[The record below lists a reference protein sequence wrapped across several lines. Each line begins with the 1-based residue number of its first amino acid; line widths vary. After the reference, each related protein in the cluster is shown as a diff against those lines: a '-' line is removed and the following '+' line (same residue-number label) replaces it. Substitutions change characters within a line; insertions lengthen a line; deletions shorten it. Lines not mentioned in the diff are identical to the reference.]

1 MKANEKKYISIIRT
15 TFWSLAILGLL
26 TTVAVGFKYAY
37 NREYETKIADLEKVI
52 NNMRSSINVDSIRQF
67 NINKIISI
75 IEQYNVEMPLHQK
88 YEIAE
93 EIYRMSEKYSNLNVD
108 LICAAITHESGGTW
122 DPNVISPAG
131 AMGLMQL
138 MPTTGMFVATY
149 ENIVWTS
156 PEEIL
161 YNPIYNI
168 RIGCRYLSTLID
180 LYDLDGGLAAYNGGE
195 YRAALWLGKGK
206 AYGILAPET
215 QDYVP
220 AIRKLYADYQ
230 NYKL

>member
-1 MKANEKKYISIIRT
+1 MKSKRKNFFSIIKT
-15 TFWSLAILGLL
+15 SFWLMLVLGLM
-26 TTVAVGFKYAY
+26 TAVAVGFKYAY
-37 NREYETKIADLEKVI
+37 NRDYEIKIADLEKVI
-52 NNMRSSINVDSIRQF
+52 TSMRASIHVDSVRQY
-67 NINKIISI
+67 NIEKIISI
-75 IEQYNVEMPLHQK
+75 IEQYNVDMPLHKK

-93 EIYRMSEKYSNLNVD
+93 EIYHMSQKYNNLNVD
-108 LICAAITHESGGTW
+108 LLCATITHESGGTW

-131 AMGLMQL
+131 AMGLMQI
-138 MPTTGMFVATY
+138 MPTTGMFVSVY
-149 ENIVWTS
+149 EDIVWS
-156 PEEIL
+156 SAEEVL
-161 YNPIYNI
+161 FNPIYNI

-180 LYDLDGGLAAYNGGE
+180 MYDLDGGLAAYNGGE

-220 AIRKLYADYQ
+220 AIRKLYAEYQ